1 VRSVMF
7 DVALYDKIRVED
19 IMKIPPAIV
28 MLNEDM
34 GAVMKKFDD
43 TNAWNLPVV
52 DESGAYVGFIS
63 KSAIF
68 SNYRSQLIS
77 MSGES

>member
-1 VRSVMF
+1 LR
-7 DVALYDKIRVED
+7 
-19 IMKIPPAIV
+19 
-28 MLNEDM
+28 LNEDM

-52 DESGAYVGFIS
+52 DETGAYVGFIS

-68 SNYRSQLIS
+68 SNYRNQLIS
-77 MSGES
+77 MNSE